1 MSRRKWYLPGCAFL
15 LVLLAG
21 SLLAV
26 GPTALAL
33 RLAGF
38 RSQGRTADFV
48 EQQADIPH
56 PTLQWPGRT
65 LPATSPP
72 VTPIPTGTGAA
83 APDDENP
90 LPAQQTPAPAVPL
103 DIVTIGS
110 SFLPQPQ
117 TWLADQI
124 FAERLERGWTED
136 GQLAYYIEFSEQG
149 ANALLDHWL
158 SSNTADQTY
167 IRDPWID
174 FTTGGMLVYAELN
187 LEVGW
192 QPVGAV
198 LMLDASGRQFIL
210 AGVDIGGRFYT
221 VPPEGPVADLTQ
233 QLESEANRVLR
244 ELVFLD
250 AAGELRIRH
259 ISLSQDGAQILAY

>member
-1 MSRRKWYLPGCAFL
+1 MSRRKWFIPGCAFL

-38 RSQGRTADFV
+38 RAQGRTADYV
-48 EQQADIPH
+48 ENQAEMPQ
-56 PTLQWPGRT
+56 PTLQWPGQPWAVT
-65 LPATSPP
+65 PAP
-72 VTPIPTGTGAA
+72 VTPIPPGTGAA
-83 APDDENP
+83 APDDGNP
-90 LPAQQTPAPAVPL
+90 LPAQQTPVPAIPL
-103 DIVTIGS
+103 DEVKVDS
-110 SFLPQPQ
+110 WFLPQPQ
-117 TWLADQI
+117 TWLASQI
-124 FAERLERGWTED
+124 FADRLERGWTED
-136 GQLAYYIEFSEQG
+136 GRVAYYVEFSEQG
-149 ANALLDHWL
+149 ANALMDHWL
-158 SSNTADQTY
+158 SSYVAEQAR

-174 FTTGGMLVYAELN
+174 LISGGVIVYADLN
-187 LEVGW
+187 LEVEW
-192 QPVGAV
+192 QRVGAV

-210 AGVDIGGRFYT
+210 AGVDIDGRFYN

-233 QLESEANRVLR
+233 QLESEGNRTLR

-259 ISLSQDGAQILAY
+259 INVSQDGAQILAY